1 MPCTFLDIPSRFL
14 KFLFV
19 SPCFLL
25 FFRPSRETAG
35 KMKTDE
41 KLNAAKTDEWEVNA
55 TSLENNRLFFDG
67 SFF

>member
-1 MPCTFLDIPSRFL
+1 
-14 KFLFV
+14 
-19 SPCFLL
+19 
-25 FFRPSRETAG
+25 
-35 KMKTDE
+35 MKTDE